1 MDTTILQIPIS
12 KSLREEAVG
21 VAKDS
26 GFSSLQDVVRLMIT
40 KFARRE
46 IGVTLEQFPAVKLS
60 AKNDRRYSKMV
71 NDVLSG
77 RVKTKSFDNVDD
89 LMKDLMK

>member
-12 KSLREEAVG
+12 KSLRTEAVS

-26 GFSSLQDVVRLMIT
+26 GFSSLQEVVRLMLT
-40 KFARRE
+40 KFARKE
-46 IGVTLEQFPAVKLS
+46 IGVTFERFPAVKLS
-60 AKNDRRYSKMV
+60 AKNDRRYAKMV
-71 NDVLSG
+71 DDVLSG

-89 LMKDLMK
+89 LMKDLKK

>member
-1 MDTTILQIPIS
+1 MNTTILQIPIS
-12 KSLREEAVG
+12 KSLRTEAVS

-26 GFSSLQDVVRLMIT
+26 GFSSLQEVVRLMLT

-46 IGVTLEQFPAVKLS
+46 IGVTFERFPAVKLS
-60 AKNDRRYSKMV
+60 AKNDKRYAKMV
-71 NDVLSG
+71 DDVLSG

-89 LMKDLMK
+89 LMKDLKK